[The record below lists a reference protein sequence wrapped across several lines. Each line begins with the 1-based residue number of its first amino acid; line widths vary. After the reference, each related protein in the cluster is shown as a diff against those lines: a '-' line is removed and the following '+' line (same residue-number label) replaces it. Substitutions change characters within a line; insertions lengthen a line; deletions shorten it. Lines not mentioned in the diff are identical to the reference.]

1 MKKNLIFSI
10 LAILVVFGVT
20 MVVPQEVFAKKDLRA
35 GSVIKG
41 KGLSSL
47 YYLGEDG
54 KRYVFPNDKTYFSWF
69 DDFSNVEEIELE
81 DLYEY
86 NLGGNARYKP
96 GKLLIKITTDPK
108 VYAVSADG
116 ILHWNKM
123 IDDIPDS
130 FFTNYTIGDP
140 IETEDDFNPDEEE
153 EQVPTISHNRGLKV
167 KEKIQNR
174 IQNAL
179 EKRCKYLTNAVNR
192 LQKRAAQWGFE
203 VSSLGDDYISECAQE
218 DTTVTDHKITICHK
232 GQTLSVARAALS
244 GHIKHGDYLGACTN
258 NNNTDN
264 QDDSD
269 ETIPVISDISA
280 NPQINSAII
289 SWTTNEKADSAVE
302 YAIENISGA
311 GTTTKINDGI
321 KTTSH
326 SIELTGLTA
335 ETTYYYI
342 IKSTDEAGNIT
353 TSGEY
358 FFTTKTEAD
367 ITAPEITDI
376 IASTTPE
383 TATVTW
389 TTNETA
395 TSKLI
400 YSVEPLNTASSS
412 IVNETESVSLTT
424 SHSLSITGLSALT
437 EYFFKVISVDAANNS
452 TESAENSFTTT
463 E

>member
-1 MKKNLIFSI
+1 M
-10 LAILVVFGVT
+10 
-20 MVVPQEVFAKKDLRA
+20 
-35 GSVIKG
+35 
-41 KGLSSL
+41 
-47 YYLGEDG
+47 
-54 KRYVFPNDKTYFSWF
+54 
-69 DDFSNVEEIELE
+69 
-81 DLYEY
+81 EY
-86 NLGGNARYKP
+86 C
-96 GKLLIKITTDPK
+96 T
-108 VYAVSADG
+108 
-116 ILHWNKM
+116 
-123 IDDIPDS
+123 
-130 FFTNYTIGDP
+130 
-140 IETEDDFNPDEEE
+140 
-153 EQVPTISHNRGLKV
+153 GLKV

-321 KTTSH
+321 
-326 SIELTGLTA
+326 I
-335 ETTYYYI
+335 
-342 IKSTDEAGNIT
+342 
-353 TSGEY
+353 
-358 FFTTKTEAD
+358 
-367 ITAPEITDI
+367 
-376 IASTTPE
+376 
-383 TATVTW
+383 
-389 TTNETA
+389 
-395 TSKLI
+395 
-400 YSVEPLNTASSS
+400 
-412 IVNETESVSLTT
+412 TT